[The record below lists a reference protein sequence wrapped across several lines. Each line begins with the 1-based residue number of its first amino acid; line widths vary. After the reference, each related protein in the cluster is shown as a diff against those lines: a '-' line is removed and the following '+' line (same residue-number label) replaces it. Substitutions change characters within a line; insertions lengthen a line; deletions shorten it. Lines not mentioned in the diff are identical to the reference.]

1 MILTCFYTQIFKSS
15 STFVLP
21 LLERKVP
28 ANGPRLQEYAET
40 APELR
45 NLCVI
50 LTDTTAIVYI
60 ELDGRCTMH
69 AGLSLKKENSLVSKV
84 LMNNSNTEFSP
95 GITDGD
101 ILGNYVTVIF
111 RQDANAEPFGL
122 KGRALTDD
130 KGVDWQIITIL
141 H

>member
-45 NLCVI
+45 NLYVI

-84 LMNNSNTEFSP
+84 LMNNSNTEFSL
-95 GITDGD
+95 GMTDG
-101 ILGNYVTVIF
+101 IVLGNYVIVVS
-111 RQDANAEPFGL
+111 RRDANGEPFCM
-122 KGRALTDD
+122 KGEALTKDNLCD
-130 KGVDWQIITIL
+130 
-141 H
+141 